1 MRRIFI
7 AFALI
12 AIPAAGEAQSW
23 CSSSRL
29 NPTERTICS
38 DRILGELDAE
48 LGALFARVG
57 AGRRAEQNAW
67 LRNERDACGTNIIC
81 IEDAYIDRI
90 DVLNGR
96 RLGGTPLA
104 AQRRPWCG
112 AARLNPTE
120 ATICADDTLADH
132 DAAMEA
138 VYGALRA
145 DPSDRSQID
154 WLREDRDAC
163 GTDLACISASY
174 LRRII
179 VLGGRLRGQ

>member
-1 MRRIFI
+1 MSRALLIL
-7 AFALI
+7 ALI
-12 AIPAAGEAQSW
+12 AFSSAAEAQSW

-29 NPTERTICS
+29 NPTERTICN

-67 LRNERDACGTNIIC
+67 LRNERDACGTDIIC

-90 DVLNGR
+90 DVLSGR
-96 RLGGTPLA
+96 SPAAPLA

-112 AARLNPTE
+112 AAWLNPTE
-120 ATICADDTLADH
+120 ATICSDDTLADL

-145 DPSDRSQID
+145 DPGDQSQIA
-154 WLREDRDAC
+154 WLREDRDGC
-163 GTDLACISASY
+163 GTDISCISASY

>member
-1 MRRIFI
+1 MRRILLAVTLI
-7 AFALI
+7 AFPAL
-12 AIPAAGEAQSW
+12 AEAQSW

-29 NPTERTICS
+29 NPTEATICS
-38 DRILGELDAE
+38 DRILRDLHVQ
-48 LGALFARVG
+48 LGDLFARVG
-57 AGRRAEQNAW
+57 AGKRAEQSAW
-67 LRNERDACGTNIIC
+67 LRNERDACGTDIIC

-90 DVLNGR
+90 DVLSGR
-96 RLGGTPLA
+96 SLA
-104 AQRRPWCG
+104 PPPVVQRRPWCG

-120 ATICADDTLADH
+120 ATICADDTLADL

-145 DPSDRSQID
+145 DPGDRSQIA
-154 WLREDRDAC
+154 WLREDRDGCA
-163 GTDLACISASY
+163 TDIRCISASY